1 MAKNKKIWISL
12 GTITAIV
19 GISTIGTLTYLLANN
34 KNKIDNTKQNE
45 NLAKM
50 NQLIEKIKTELTANN
65 DLSDSQI
72 TALNL
77 NFFNWLNNEKKI
89 LDNTKNINDLNL
101 EELITKIETHFSTYQ
116 NQYNVLVNLK
126 NKILVVTN
134 LINEYSIPEE
144 VEDKD
149 LIVVNALADLNNAN
163 DEAKEKYNS
172 QDLSALGDGLV
183 NLDHV
188 YQDQLQIL
196 NNNKQRIQAEKT
208 NLNQII
214 VEVQQIIDSKPDIA
228 NNPEATEKLAKLK
241 EILSLAKNSYVNN
254 YVSLNTLES
263 TKNNLSTAK
272 SEFEASIQNNN

>member
-12 GTITAIV
+12 GTITAIA

-50 NQLIEKIKTELTANN
+50 DQLIEKIKTELTANN

-116 NQYNVLVNLK
+116 NQYNGLVNLK

-163 DEAKEKYNS
+163 DEEKEKYNS
-172 QDLSALGDGLV
+172 QDLSVLEDGLV

-188 YQDQLQIL
+188 YQAQLQIL

-214 VEVQQIIDSKPDIA
+214 AEVQQIIDSNTDTA
-228 NNPEATEKLAKLK
+228 NNPEVTEKLAKLK

-254 YVSLNTLES
+254 YVSLSTLES

>member
-12 GTITAIV
+12 GTITAIA

-65 DLSDSQI
+65 DLNDSQI

-77 NFFNWLNNEKKI
+77 SFFNWLNNEKKI

-116 NQYNVLVNLK
+116 NQYNALVNLK
-126 NKILVVTN
+126 NKILAVTN

-149 LIVVNALADLNNAN
+149 LNVVNALADLNNAN

-188 YQDQLQIL
+188 YQDQLKIL

-214 VEVQQIIDSKPDIA
+214 AEAQQIIDSNPDTT
-228 NNPEATEKLAKLK
+228 NKPEATEKLAKLK
-241 EILSLAKNSYVNN
+241 EILSLAKESYENN
-254 YVSLNTLES
+254 YVSLSTLES

>member
-12 GTITAIV
+12 GTITAIA

-65 DLSDSQI
+65 DLNDSQI

-77 NFFNWLNNEKKI
+77 SFFNWLNNEKKI

-101 EELITKIETHFSTYQ
+101 EELITKLETHFSTYQ
-116 NQYNVLVNLK
+116 NQYNALVNLK
-126 NKILVVTN
+126 NKILAVTN
-134 LINEYSIPEE
+134 LVNEYSIPEE

-172 QDLSALGDGLV
+172 QDLSALEDGLV

-196 NNNKQRIQAEKT
+196 NNNKQKIQAEKT

-214 VEVQQIIDSKPDIA
+214 AEVQQIIDSNPDTA
-228 NNPEATEKLAKLK
+228 NNPEATEQLAKLK
-241 EILSLAKNSYVNN
+241 EILSLAKESCANN
-254 YVSLNTLES
+254 YVSLRALES